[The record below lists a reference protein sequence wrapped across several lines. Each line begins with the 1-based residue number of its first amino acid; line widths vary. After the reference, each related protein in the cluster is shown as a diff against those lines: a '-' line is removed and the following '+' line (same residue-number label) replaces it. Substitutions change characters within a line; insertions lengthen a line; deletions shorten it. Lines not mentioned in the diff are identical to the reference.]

1 MTEQVDQA
9 ARSGTLRNSVVSQSA
24 ASNGTAS
31 NGTVSW
37 AEAIRV
43 YSRPQVITM
52 LFLGF
57 SAGLP
62 FLLVFSTLTAW
73 LRDEGISR
81 TAIGFFGWV
90 GITYSIKVLW
100 APVVDRL
107 RLPLL
112 TDALGQRRSWMLVG
126 QLGVMAGLLAMVLV
140 DVQAS
145 LVPLA
150 LCALLVA
157 FSSST
162 QDIAIDAFR
171 IESAVDEYQGAMS
184 ATYIFGYRLAVLVSG
199 AGALYIAEWQ
209 NWNMAYISM
218 AGLML
223 VGVITVLLV
232 AEPEH
237 IRQQG
242 VDVLEAKLAHGAHAD
257 QPGRLNRLKAW
268 LLGAMVAPFVEF
280 FQRNGRWALLILA
293 FIGLFRLSDITMGI
307 MANPFYL
314 DIGFSKKEIADVGK
328 VFGFFMTIAGS
339 FLGGLLVVRY
349 GIFRPLIAGAI
360 AVALTNLLFA
370 MLAGIGPELAWLA
383 VVISA
388 DNLSGGFSNAA
399 FIAYLSS
406 LTNRAYTAT
415 QYALFS
421 SIMTLPGKFLSGFS
435 GLIVDASS
443 YQVFF
448 TYAAVMGVPAIM
460 LSWLLWRHSGNI
472 RKAVATA
479 ASRNETS

>member
-9 ARSGTLRNSVVSQSA
+9 ARSGTVSQSA

-126 QLGVMAGLLAMVLV
+126 QLGVMVGLLAMVLV

-171 IESAVDEYQGAMS
+171 IESAVDEYQGFD
-184 ATYIFGYRLAVLVSG
+184 I
-199 AGALYIAEWQ
+199 LYGF
-209 NWNMAYISM
+209 N
-218 AGLML
+218 
-223 VGVITVLLV
+223 
-232 AEPEH
+232 
-237 IRQQG
+237 
-242 VDVLEAKLAHGAHAD
+242 
-257 QPGRLNRLKAW
+257 
-268 LLGAMVAPFVEF
+268 
-280 FQRNGRWALLILA
+280 NGSY
-293 FIGLFRLSDITMGI
+293 GC
-307 MANPFYL
+307 
-314 DIGFSKKEIADVGK
+314 
-328 VFGFFMTIAGS
+328 
-339 FLGGLLVVRY
+339 
-349 GIFRPLIAGAI
+349 GIFK
-360 AVALTNLLFA
+360 
-370 MLAGIGPELAWLA
+370 
-383 VVISA
+383 VIKP
-388 DNLSGGFSNAA
+388 
-399 FIAYLSS
+399 
-406 LTNRAYTAT
+406 
-415 QYALFS
+415 Q
-421 SIMTLPGKFLSGFS
+421 
-435 GLIVDASS
+435 
-443 YQVFF
+443 
-448 TYAAVMGVPAIM
+448 
-460 LSWLLWRHSGNI
+460 
-472 RKAVATA
+472 
-479 ASRNETS
+479 